1 MIFLLIILFATFIY
15 IITVLLI
22 CIDRYRF
29 FSGGKIKDYFNEEYY
44 GDSLY
49 SNEITKIATFMPFM
63 NVLFAFIR
71 CIYLFVELIKW
82 ILTKI
87 GVTKW
92 YNHFINLDLKK

>member
-1 MIFLLIILFATFIY
+1 
-15 IITVLLI
+15 
-22 CIDRYRF
+22 
-29 FSGGKIKDYFNEEYY
+29 
-44 GDSLY
+44 
-49 SNEITKIATFMPFM
+49 MPFM

-87 GVTKW
+87 GVAKW

>member
-29 FSGGKIKDYFNEEYY
+29 FSGGKIKD
-44 GDSLY
+44 SLY
-49 SNEITKIATFMPFM
+49 SDEITKIATFMPFM

>member
-1 MIFLLIILFATFIY
+1 
-15 IITVLLI
+15 
-22 CIDRYRF
+22 
-29 FSGGKIKDYFNEEYY
+29 
-44 GDSLY
+44 
-49 SNEITKIATFMPFM
+49 MPFI